1 MQDLIEYPIEDG
13 STSPDMSGPTLSG
26 SIGMQRASF
35 PMDGDYS
42 TIDEARAGFA
52 ALEEAL
58 RAANDRRAIFVGA
71 YLTITSAMGEAIE
84 AGEFI
89 DAAWARS
96 YLLHFARLYIE
107 AFRAFENGDLE
118 HVPIAWR
125 VAFEL
130 SARGEGMALQHLL
143 LGVNAHI
150 NHDLAIA
157 LMRSGIDPDRP
168 MRYDDHT
175 GVNQVLKRTVNALQD
190 HVERYYSPALHYFDE
205 IFGHWDEEFSC
216 LMVDRAR
223 ETAWTHC
230 LDLVDCSCEE
240 DEAVVIRRIDDH
252 AGALARV
259 IAAPHASPLNLYM
272 AVRTCF

>member
-1 MQDLIEYPIEDG
+1 MKHIRELPTDYEGRIPSDGDAPNPWG
-13 STSPDMSGPTLSG
+13 STLHVFLPLEV
-26 SIGMQRASF
+26 
-35 PMDGDYS
+35 DYS
-42 TIDEARAGFA
+42 TVDQARAGLV
-52 ALEEAL
+52 ALDDAL
-58 RAANDRRAIFVGA
+58 RAANVRRAVFVGA
-71 YLTITSAMGEAIE
+71 YLTITSAMNEAIE
-84 AGEFI
+84 AGEFM

-96 YLLHFARLYIE
+96 YLLHFVQLYME
-107 AFRAFENGDLE
+107 SFRAFEQGDLD
-118 HVPIAWR
+118 HVPTAWR

-130 SARGEGMALQHLL
+130 SAKGEGLTLQHLL

-150 NHDLAIA
+150 NNDLAIA

-175 GVNQVLKRTVNALQD
+175 NVNEVLKRTVNALQD

-205 IFGHWDEEFSC
+205 ILGNWDEEFSC
-216 LMVDRAR
+216 LMVDKAR
-223 ETAWTHC
+223 ETAWAHC

-240 DEAVVIRRIDDH
+240 DEAVVMRRIDDH

-259 IAAPHASPLNLYM
+259 IATPHASPLSLFM